1 MKFDFGSGTFK
12 TVLRSFASLMTSVL
26 LTACGGGDGFTGNRS
41 VGAYVGASLTSAA
54 RPLITTSPADLAIEP
69 GKSASFVVSGG
80 TAPYRVN
87 SSNPGVSLAS
97 MVDATTFSLSGATS
111 GSALIK
117 IFDDVGG
124 SVTVNVTV
132 GAATVS
138 MPFLVSPNSA
148 SASIGDV
155 LVFKVSGGEPGYS
168 VQVNN
173 SSIAIASSPKVSAS
187 GETFTLNLLKVGS
200 TTIAITDVLGQTQT
214 VTLTV
219 DASEAKL
226 RLAPSALT
234 IDENFK
240 DSIAF
245 SVYGDTPGATYNVF
259 SSDQALISTPLPFS
273 NSTTNTFMVGVGT
286 AGNRCITPNNVAP
299 ATVTGTLEVKITVVD
314 QSGASAVSVVSI
326 RDNALGC
333 P

>member
-1 MKFDFGSGTFK
+1 MAIGAEPSYGIGGGSGPFRVISNDISVVTTLAVTDTEFK
-12 TVLRSFASLMTSVL
+12 LKGV
-26 LTACGGGDGFTGNRS
+26 
-41 VGAYVGASLTSAA
+41 
-54 RPLITTSPADLAIEP
+54 
-69 GKSASFVVSGG
+69 KGG
-80 TAPYRVN
+80 TATVVLID
-87 SSNPGVSLAS
+87 STGATKSIQVTVSPT
-97 MVDATTFSLSGATS
+97 ATTPL
-111 GSALIK
+111 LISPA
-117 IFDDVGG
+117 
-124 SVTVNVTV
+124 SV
-132 GAATVS
+132 
-138 MPFLVSPNSA
+138 

-168 VQVNN
+168 VLVNN
-173 SSIAIASSPKVSAS
+173 TSIAIASTAKVSAS
-187 GETFTLNLLKVGS
+187 GGTFTLNLLKVGS
-200 TTIAITDVLGQTQT
+200 TSIAITDGLGQTQT

-245 SVYGDTPGATYNVF
+245 SIYGGVPGATYMVY
-259 SSDQALISTPLPFS
+259 SSDQALFSTPPSFS
-273 NSTTNTFMVGVGT
+273 NSATNTFMVGVGT

-299 ATVTGTLEVKITVVD
+299 ATVTGILEVKITVVD
-314 QSGASAVSVVSI
+314 QAGASAVSVVSV